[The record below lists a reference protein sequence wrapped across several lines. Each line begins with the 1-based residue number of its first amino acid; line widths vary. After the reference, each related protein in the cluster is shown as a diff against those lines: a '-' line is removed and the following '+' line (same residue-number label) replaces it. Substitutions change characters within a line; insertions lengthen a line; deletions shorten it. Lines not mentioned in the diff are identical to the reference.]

1 MGAVAAV
8 VLVVGEEGSAG
19 DPGDVG
25 FANAGTSADA
35 FDDGGSVGDD
45 GGGPVG
51 VAMKAVL
58 LMKFLSMAG

>member
-25 FANAGTSADA
+25 VANAGRSADA
-35 FDDGGSVGDD
+35 FDNGGSVGDD
-45 GGGPVG
+45 GGSPVG
-51 VAMKAVL
+51 AVMKAVL